1 LVLFVSFAD
10 FTKCVRDD
18 FPDAED
24 ASVAAK
30 DARNGEPLYYHRT
43 ASRTRVD
50 IIRI

>member
-1 LVLFVSFAD
+1 MSEICESLLSDAD
-10 FTKCVRDD
+10 
-18 FPDAED
+18 D